1 MKFNQIIYGLSILAI
16 VFTGCKKEEEEV
28 LPPQDEHNHHDD
40 GHGDVSLHF
49 HYLIN
54 GNALSVGEEYDLNG
68 LNVEFDRIQYYIH
81 DITFYADHMMTDSVQ
96 LSGLYL
102 LAGLEDTHFDLG
114 DVEMGHIHMMKFKLG
129 VDPITNAQSEDEFL
143 ARPADDPLSAQTP
156 SMHWNWNPG
165 SGYKFAV
172 FEGSY
177 NGGSD
182 IIEYHCATD
191 AMLRTTDAL
200 MIHMDVDHDS
210 ANDIHLMLNL
220 NQVFTDIDIAATNT
234 AHGAQP
240 VNSTLMDHLAGSFS
254 VME

>member
-1 MKFNQIIYGLSILAI
+1 
-16 VFTGCKKEEEEV
+16 
-28 LPPQDEHNHHDD
+28 
-40 GHGDVSLHF
+40 
-49 HYLIN
+49 
-54 GNALSVGEEYDLNG
+54 
-68 LNVEFDRIQYYIH
+68 
-81 DITFYADHMMTDSVQ
+81 MMTDSVQ

-114 DVEMGHIHMMKFKLG
+114 DVETGHIHMMKFNLG
-129 VDPITNAQSEDEFL
+129 VDPDNNAQSESEFL
-143 ARPADDPLSAQTP
+143 ARPANDPLSAQTP
-156 SMHWNWNPG
+156 AMHWNWNPG

-177 NGGSD
+177 NDGA
-182 IIEYHCATD
+182 ENFVYHCATD

-200 MIHMDVDHDS
+200 SVHLDVDHDD

-220 NQVFTDIDIAATNT
+220 NLVFDGIDIAATNS

-240 VNSTLMDHLAGSFS
+240 VNSTLMDHLASSFS